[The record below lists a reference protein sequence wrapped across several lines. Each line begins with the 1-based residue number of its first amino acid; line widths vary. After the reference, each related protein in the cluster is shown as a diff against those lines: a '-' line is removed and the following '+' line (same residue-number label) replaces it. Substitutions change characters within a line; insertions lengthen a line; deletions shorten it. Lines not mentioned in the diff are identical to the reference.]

1 MRAKRTD
8 KNHASVLEAIRL
20 LGYPAM
26 SLHAHGGGLED
37 IIVGVPAMPPRY
49 PASQFSHGS
58 QAKWVLVEV
67 KSARNKRK
75 EATGS
80 QFTDAQR
87 KWYEETKG
95 FPRLV
100 VMDAQDAVD
109 QLRRLVG

>member
-1 MRAKRTD
+1 MLD
-8 KNHASVLEAIRL
+8 AIRL

-37 IIVGVPAMPPRY
+37 IIVGVVSKRLLRRGGEY
-49 PASQFSHGS
+49 ECDEYCDERR
-58 QAKWVLVEV
+58 WVLVEV

-100 VMDAQDAVD
+100 VMDAADCID
-109 QLRRLVG
+109 QLRRLTG

>member
-8 KNHASVLEAIRL
+8 KNHAAVLEAIRF

-37 IIVGVPAMPPRY
+37 IIVGVRKHLSGTPGTGMRFDY
-49 PASQFSHGS
+49 R
-58 QAKWVLVEV
+58 WLLIEV
-67 KSARNKRK
+67 KSSRNKRK

-109 QLRRLVG
+109 QLRRLTS

>member
-8 KNHASVLEAIRL
+8 KNHAAVLEAIRF

-37 IIVGVPAMPPRY
+37 IIVGGWAGGVKPM
-49 PASQFSHGS
+49 
-58 QAKWVLVEV
+58 WILVEV

-80 QFTDAQR
+80 QFTPAQR
-87 KWYEETKG
+87 VWYEQTKG

-109 QLRRLVG
+109 QLRRLTG

>member
-1 MRAKRTD
+1 MRVKRTD
-8 KNHASVLEAIRL
+8 KNHAAVLEAIRF

-37 IIVGVPAMPPRY
+37 IIVGVWTSLGGIRFNPR
-49 PASQFSHGS
+49 
-58 QAKWVLVEV
+58 WVTIEV

-100 VMDAQDAVD
+100 VMDAADCID
-109 QLRRLVG
+109 QLRRLCR

>member
-8 KNHASVLEAIRL
+8 KNHASVLEAIRF

-37 IIVGVPAMPPRY
+37 IIVGVWDSSGMYRRNRR
-49 PASQFSHGS
+49 
-58 QAKWVLVEV
+58 WVTIEV

-109 QLRRLVG
+109 QLRRLTGV

>member
-8 KNHASVLEAIRL
+8 KNHAAVLEAIRF

-37 IIVGVPAMPPRY
+37 IIVGVKHRSLPDLPSCFER
-49 PASQFSHGS
+49 Q
-58 QAKWVLVEV
+58 WVLVEV

>member
-8 KNHASVLEAIRL
+8 KNHAAVLEAIRL

-37 IIVGVPAMPPRY
+37 IIVGV
-49 PASQFSHGS
+49 HGRPT
-58 QAKWVLVEV
+58 QVNRWILVEV

-87 KWYEETKG
+87 KWYEQTKG
-95 FPRLV
+95 FPRLLV
-100 VMDAQDAVD
+100 LDAQDAVD
-109 QLRRLVG
+109 QLRRLTG